1 MDIRQLRYFLAIAK
15 EGQITRAAKKLTI
28 EQPPLSRQLKLI
40 EEELGA
46 VLFDRQGKR
55 MKLTEAGVVLRAK
68 AEAILGQMDETV
80 TEIQELNLGIKG
92 MLTIGSV
99 FSCASLLPEK
109 IAYFRQRYPQV
120 TFKILEGDHVVLG
133 DYLENRSIEL
143 VVTRLPFE
151 SNNDP
156 GKYETLRLPSDPFV
170 MIVPTSGNLGGKSTF
185 LLKDLATT
193 PLIALKS
200 DKTVQLNEK
209 IVNEC
214 RRLGFEP
221 NIVCE
226 CSSVSITISLV
237 IAGIGVT
244 ILPKSV
250 LSAFSV
256 ADIKMFE
263 LPDIT
268 IQSDVGIIWLKDRYV
283 TKKARRFIELF
294 KENNMNGEKAR

>member
-1 MDIRQLRYFLAIAK
+1 MDIRQLRYFLAIAR
-15 EGQITRAAKKLTI
+15 EGQITRAAKTLNM

-40 EEELGA
+40 EEELG
-46 VLFDRQGKR
+46 VTLFDRNGKR
-55 MKLTEAGVVLRAK
+55 MTLTEAGTVLQAK
-68 AEAILGQMDETV
+68 AEALIHQLEETV
-80 TEIQELNLGIKG
+80 TEIAEIDQGIQG
-92 MLTIGSV
+92 MLSIGSV
-99 FSCASLLPEK
+99 FSCVSLLPEK
-109 IAYFRQRYPQV
+109 IAFFRECYPRV

-133 DYLENRSIEL
+133 DYLEDRSIEL

-151 SNNDP
+151 SSYDSER
-156 GKYETLRLPSDPFV
+156 YAVLRLPSDPFV
-170 MIVPTSGNLGGKSTF
+170 MIVPKKRNWRPAQSSF
-185 LLKDLATT
+185 LLQDLATT

-200 DKTVQLNEK
+200 DKTIQLNEK

-221 NIVCE
+221 NIICE
-226 CSSVSITISLV
+226 CSSVSITIALV

-256 ADIKMFE
+256 ADIELFD

-268 IQSDVGIIWLKDRYV
+268 VQSDVGLIWLKNRYL
-283 TKKARRFIELF
+283 TKKAQRFIELF
-294 KENNMNGEKAR
+294 QPS

>member
-1 MDIRQLRYFLAIAK
+1 MDIRQLRYFLAIAR
-15 EGQITRAAKKLTI
+15 EGQITRAAKTLNI

-40 EEELGA
+40 EEELG
-46 VLFDRQGKR
+46 VTLFDRNGKR
-55 MKLTEAGVVLRAK
+55 MTLTEAGTVLQAK
-68 AEAILGQMDETV
+68 AEALIHQLEETV
-80 TEIQELNLGIKG
+80 TEITEIDQGIQG
-92 MLTIGSV
+92 VLSIGSV
-99 FSCASLLPEK
+99 FSCVSLLPEK
-109 IAYFRQRYPQV
+109 IAFFRERYPRV

-133 DYLENRSIEL
+133 EYLEDRSIEM

-151 SNNDP
+151 SSYDS
-156 GKYETLRLPSDPFV
+156 GRYAVLRLPSDPFV
-170 MIVPTSGNLGGKSTF
+170 MIVPKKRNWRPAQSSF

-200 DKTVQLNEK
+200 DKTIQLNEK

-221 NIVCE
+221 NIICE
-226 CSSVSITISLV
+226 CSSVSITIALV

-256 ADIKMFE
+256 ADIELFD

-268 IQSDVGIIWLKDRYV
+268 VQSDVGIIWLKNRYL
-283 TKKARRFIELF
+283 TKKAQRFIELF
-294 KENNMNGEKAR
+294 ES

>member
-1 MDIRQLRYFLAIAK
+1 MDVRQLRYFLAIAK
-15 EGQITRAAKKLTI
+15 EGQITRAAKTLNI

-40 EEELGA
+40 EEELG
-46 VLFDRQGKR
+46 VTLFDRNGKR
-55 MKLTEAGVVLRAK
+55 MTLTEAGTVLQAK
-68 AEAILGQMDETV
+68 AEAIVRQLNETV
-80 TEIQELNLGIKG
+80 TEIKEIDQGIQG
-92 MLTIGSV
+92 MLSIGSV
-99 FSCASLLPEK
+99 FSCVSLLPEK
-109 IAYFRQRYPQV
+109 IAFFRERYPRV

-133 DYLENRSIEL
+133 EYLEDRSIEL

-151 SNNDP
+151 SNYDISN
-156 GKYETLRLPSDPFV
+156 YESLRLPSDPFV
-170 MIVPTSGNLGGKSTF
+170 IVVPKKRNWRQTESSF

-200 DKTVQLNEK
+200 DKTIQLNEK

-221 NIVCE
+221 NIICE
-226 CSSVSITISLV
+226 CSSVSITIALV

-256 ADIKMFE
+256 ADIELFD

-268 IQSDVGIIWLKDRYV
+268 VQSDVGIIWLKNRYL
-283 TKKARRFIELF
+283 TKKAQRFIELF
-294 KENNMNGEKAR
+294 ES

>member
-1 MDIRQLRYFLAIAK
+1 MDVRQLRYFLAIAK
-15 EGQITRAAKKLTI
+15 EGQITRAAKTLNI

-40 EEELGA
+40 EEELG
-46 VLFDRQGKR
+46 VTLFDRNGKR
-55 MKLTEAGVVLRAK
+55 MTLTEAGTVLQAK
-68 AEAILGQMDETV
+68 AEAIVRQLNETV
-80 TEIQELNLGIKG
+80 TEIKEIDQGIQG
-92 MLTIGSV
+92 MLSIGSV
-99 FSCASLLPEK
+99 FSCVSLLPEK
-109 IAYFRQRYPQV
+109 IAFFRERYPRV

-133 DYLENRSIEL
+133 EYLEDRSIEL

-151 SNNDP
+151 SNYDLSN
-156 GKYETLRLPSDPFV
+156 YESLRLPSDPFV
-170 MIVPTSGNLGGKSTF
+170 IVVPKKRNWRQTESSF

-200 DKTVQLNEK
+200 DKTIQLNEK

-221 NIVCE
+221 NIICE
-226 CSSVSITISLV
+226 CSSVSITIALV

-256 ADIKMFE
+256 ADIELFD

-268 IQSDVGIIWLKDRYV
+268 VQSDVGIIWLKNRYL
-283 TKKARRFIELF
+283 TKKAQRFIELF
-294 KENNMNGEKAR
+294 ESTKENY

>member
-1 MDIRQLRYFLAIAK
+1 MDLRQLRYFLAIAK
-15 EGQITRAAKKLTI
+15 EGQVTRAAKKLNM
-28 EQPPLSRQLKLI
+28 EQPPLSRQLKLM
-40 EEELGA
+40 EEELG
-46 VLFDRQGKR
+46 VMLFDRQGKR
-55 MKLTEAGVVLRAK
+55 MNLTEAGRVLKTK
-68 AEAILGQMDETV
+68 ATAILRKVDETL
-80 TEIQELNLGIKG
+80 TEIQELDRGVQGVLS
-92 MLTIGSV
+92 IGSV
-99 FSCASLLPEK
+99 FSCVSLLPEK
-109 IAYFRQRYPQV
+109 IAYFREHAPQV

-151 SNNDP
+151 SGYDS
-156 GKYETLRLPSDPFV
+156 GRYETLRLPSDPFV
-170 MIVPTSGNLGGKSTF
+170 MVVPKHRKWLFRQTSF
-185 LLKDLATT
+185 HLKDLATT

-226 CSSVSITISLV
+226 CSSVSITIALV

-244 ILPKSV
+244 ILPQSV

-256 ADIKMFE
+256 ADIEWFA

-268 IQSDVGIIWLKDRYV
+268 VQSDVGIIWLKDRYL
-283 TKKARRFIELF
+283 TKKAQRFIELF
-294 KENNMNGEKAR
+294 KS

>member
-1 MDIRQLRYFLAIAK
+1 MDVRQLRYFLAIAK
-15 EGQITRAAKKLTI
+15 EGQITRAAKTLNI

-40 EEELGA
+40 EEELG
-46 VLFDRQGKR
+46 VTLFDRNGKR
-55 MKLTEAGVVLRAK
+55 MTLTEAGTVLQAK
-68 AEAILGQMDETV
+68 AEAIVRQLNETV
-80 TEIQELNLGIKG
+80 TEIKEIDQGIQG
-92 MLTIGSV
+92 MLSIGSV
-99 FSCASLLPEK
+99 FSCVSLLPEK
-109 IAYFRQRYPQV
+109 IAFFRERYPRV

-133 DYLENRSIEL
+133 EYLEDRSIEL

-151 SNNDP
+151 SNYDISN
-156 GKYETLRLPSDPFV
+156 YESLRLPSDPFV
-170 MIVPTSGNLGGKSTF
+170 IVVPKKRNWRQTESSF

-200 DKTVQLNEK
+200 DKTIQLNEK

-221 NIVCE
+221 NIICE
-226 CSSVSITISLV
+226 CSSVSITIALV

-256 ADIKMFE
+256 ADIELFD

-268 IQSDVGIIWLKDRYV
+268 VQSDVGIIWLKNRYL
-283 TKKARRFIELF
+283 TKKAQRFIELF
-294 KENNMNGEKAR
+294 ESTKENY

>member
-1 MDIRQLRYFLAIAK
+1 MDVRQLRYFLAIAK
-15 EGQITRAAKKLTI
+15 EGQITRAAKTLNI

-40 EEELGA
+40 EEELG
-46 VLFDRQGKR
+46 VTLFDRNGKR
-55 MKLTEAGVVLRAK
+55 MTLTEAGTVLQAK
-68 AEAILGQMDETV
+68 AEAIVRQLNETV
-80 TEIQELNLGIKG
+80 TEIKEIDQGIQG
-92 MLTIGSV
+92 MLSIGSV
-99 FSCASLLPEK
+99 FSCVSLLPEK
-109 IAYFRQRYPQV
+109 IAFFRDRYPNV

-133 DYLENRSIEL
+133 EYLEDRSIEL

-151 SNNDP
+151 SNYDISN
-156 GKYETLRLPSDPFV
+156 YESLRLPSDPFV
-170 MIVPTSGNLGGKSTF
+170 IVVPKKRNWRQTESSF

-200 DKTVQLNEK
+200 DKTIQLNEK

-221 NIVCE
+221 NIICE
-226 CSSVSITISLV
+226 CSSVSITIALV

-256 ADIKMFE
+256 ADIELFD

-268 IQSDVGIIWLKDRYV
+268 VQSDVGIIWLKNRYL
-283 TKKARRFIELF
+283 TKKAQRFIELF
-294 KENNMNGEKAR
+294 ESTKENY